1 MEKSKKKFKDT
12 RVGKFLTKAAPNIL
26 KGVSDV
32 VPDAGI
38 LKLIGGLI
46 SKDEVLTPKDKEE
59 ALKLLDLDIIEIQEI
74 SKRWSSDMSS
84 DSWLSKNVRPMML
97 IFLTIST
104 WLLILM
110 DSLNIDFGVSVEW
123 IDLLKSLLLTTYV
136 AYFGSRG
143 IEKYKYISQKQNT
156 IPKSLSFIFKYII
169 IFFNIYFQIYI
180 YIYISNYLFYI
191 FEVIKKCKVI
201 TYIFK
206 KQIKDGKH
214 KMYSSKKRLL
224 PINCR

>member
-59 ALKLLDLDIIEIQEI
+59 ALKLLDLDIIEMQEV
-74 SKRWSSDMSS
+74 SKRWSADMSS

-110 DSLNIDFGVSVEW
+110 DSLAIDFGVSVEW

-143 IEKYKYISQKQNT
+143 IEKYKYISQK
-156 IPKSLSFIFKYII
+156 
-169 IFFNIYFQIYI
+169 
-180 YIYISNYLFYI
+180 
-191 FEVIKKCKVI
+191 
-201 TYIFK
+201 
-206 KQIKDGKH
+206 
-214 KMYSSKKRLL
+214 
-224 PINCR
+224 